1 MTRTIITN
9 YIIKKISKEYE
20 NFKKNMCSKTPKEI
34 FESAYRISGYTN
46 LFDYFDNG
54 GFTDF
59 INNYIDYKENE
70 SFVIEKLK
78 IFSQKQ
84 MLFELYESHFHYE
97 TLYLNLCDDIDALI
111 KYVVFDDRD

>member
-1 MTRTIITN
+1 MTTTIITN
-9 YIIKKISKEYE
+9 YIIKKIEKEYE
-20 NFKKNMCSKTPKEI
+20 NFKNNMCSKTPKEI

-46 LFDYFDNG
+46 LFDYFYDG

-59 INNYIDYKENE
+59 IDNYISYNDNE

-84 MLFELYESHFHYE
+84 MLSELYESHLHYE
-97 TLYLNLCDDIDALI
+97 TLYLNLCEDIDTLM
-111 KYVVFDDRD
+111 KYVIFDDKY